1 MRMTRLLTLP
11 LLLAALAG
19 AACTPTPRYLNRS
32 ADLGA
37 IKTVAVLPFE
47 NVTTDK
53 LCAERVQR
61 IFVTEL
67 LIREAFKVVEPGL
80 VTRAMRKDQLE
91 PAALTPEEIKR
102 LGVALGAE
110 ALFMGTVL
118 EYDEGRSSGSAPAP
132 RVKLQFRLV
141 DVDSGTTLW
150 SVGREAGGATLTGR
164 LFGIGGSGASAVA
177 EAVIREELAQ
187 FAR

>member
-1 MRMTRLLTLP
+1 MTRPMTTT
-11 LLLAALAG
+11 LLLAGLAAVAC
-19 AACTPTPRYLNRS
+19 AAPPRYLNRS

-61 IFVTEL
+61 IFLTEL
-67 LIREAFKVVEPGL
+67 LSREAFKVVEPGL
-80 VTRAMRKDQLE
+80 VARAVRKDQLD
-91 PAALTPEEIKR
+91 PAALSPEEIKR
-102 LGVALGAE
+102 LGVSLGAE
-110 ALFMGTVL
+110 ALFLGSVL
-118 EYDEGRSSGSAPAP
+118 EYDEGRSGGAAASP
-132 RVKLQFRLV
+132 RVKLQLRLV

-150 SVGREAGGATLTGR
+150 SVSREGGGATVTSR
-164 LFGIGGSGASAVA
+164 LFGIGGAAASTVA
-177 EAVIREELAQ
+177 ETLIREELAQ

>member
-1 MRMTRLLTLP
+1 MSRHLIFS
-11 LLLAALAG
+11 LLLAALAAEG
-19 AACTPTPRYLNRS
+19 CAHPPRYLNRS

-53 LCAERVQR
+53 LCAERLQR
-61 IFVTEL
+61 IFLTEL
-67 LIREAFKVVEPGL
+67 LAREAFKVAEPGL
-80 VTRAMRKDQLE
+80 VTRAMRRDQLE
-91 PAALTPEEIKR
+91 PSALTPEEIKK
-102 LGVALGAE
+102 LGASLGAE

-118 EYDEGRSSGSAPAP
+118 EYDEGRGGGSAPSP
-132 RVKLQFRLV
+132 RVKLQLRLV

-150 SVGREAGGATLTGR
+150 SVSREAGGATVTAR
-164 LFGIGGSGASAVA
+164 LFGIGGVAASTVA
-177 EAVIREELAQ
+177 EALIREELAQ

>member
-1 MRMTRLLTLP
+1 MPRHLTLT

-19 AACTPTPRYLNRS
+19 AGCAAPPRYLNRS

-47 NVTTDK
+47 NITTDK

-61 IFVTEL
+61 IFLTEL
-67 LIREAFKVVEPGL
+67 LSREAFKVVEPGL
-80 VTRAMRKDQLE
+80 VTRAMRRDQLE

-102 LGVALGAE
+102 LGTALGAE

-118 EYDEGRSSGSAPAP
+118 EYDEGRAGGSAPSP
-132 RVKLQFRLV
+132 RVKLLLRLV
-141 DVDSGTTLW
+141 DVDSGTTVW
-150 SVGREAGGATLTGR
+150 SVSREAGGATVTAR
-164 LFGIGGSGASAVA
+164 LFGIGGSAASTVA
-177 EAVIREELAQ
+177 EKLIREELAQ